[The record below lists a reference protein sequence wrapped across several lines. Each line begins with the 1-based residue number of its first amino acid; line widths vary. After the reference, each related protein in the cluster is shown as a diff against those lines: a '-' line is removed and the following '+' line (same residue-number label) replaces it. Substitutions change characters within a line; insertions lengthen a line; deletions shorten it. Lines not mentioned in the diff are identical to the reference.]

1 MVERNNGGRIFMNNV
16 ERICREY
23 GNNSTQFIS
32 YPQKD
37 NKQVKIFN
45 YSNEVNN
52 IIIFPH
58 DWERRWPE
66 FARDVKGFRKEGR
79 NAHDDAPD
87 VLSEMVKHKGEANA
101 MTDADILRLMR

>member
-1 MVERNNGGRIFMNNV
+1 MNNV

-32 YPQKD
+32 YAQKD

-52 IIIFPH
+52 LVVFPK

-87 VLSEMVKHKGEANA
+87 ALSEMVKHKGQANA
-101 MTDADILRLMR
+101 LSDADILRMLG